1 MRSLTRRLFALPAL
15 LACFVSA
22 GILVEA
28 SQVRSLN
35 LEDLAGRADRI
46 FAGRC
51 LSVRSIPH
59 PQLGAVEQVTFEVE
73 ESIKGQLGSRLTI
86 RMLPSR
92 QSVAGPSQFKEGERV
107 LLFLYRDSD
116 LGLTSP
122 VAMGQGRFSIVTDK
136 QGRSVAVNPRGGGPL
151 VRGLSEEARGHLGD
165 AVRGWESKS
174 DLPLS
179 DLIRG
184 TKALLDAPGGA
195 AHSHDNNKDAAME
208 PAP

>member
-1 MRSLTRRLFALPAL
+1 MRSLTRRLFALAAW
-15 LACFVSA
+15 LACFMLA
-22 GILVEA
+22 GVLVEG

-35 LEDLAGRADRI
+35 LEELTGRADRI
-46 FAGRC
+46 FTGRC

-73 ESIKGQLGSRLTI
+73 ESIKGHLGSRLTI
-86 RMLPSR
+86 RVLPSTLG
-92 QSVAGPSQFKEGERV
+92 APSSFRFTEGERV
-107 LLFLYRDSD
+107 LLFLYRDSE

-122 VAMGQGRFSIVTDK
+122 VAMGQGRFAIATDK
-136 QGRSVAVNPRGGGPL
+136 QGRSFAVNARGAGPL
-151 VRGLSEEARGHLGD
+151 VRGLSEDARGLLGE
-165 AVRGWESKS
+165 AVRGWEGKS

-195 AHSHDNNKDAAME
+195 AHGHDNKDAAVE